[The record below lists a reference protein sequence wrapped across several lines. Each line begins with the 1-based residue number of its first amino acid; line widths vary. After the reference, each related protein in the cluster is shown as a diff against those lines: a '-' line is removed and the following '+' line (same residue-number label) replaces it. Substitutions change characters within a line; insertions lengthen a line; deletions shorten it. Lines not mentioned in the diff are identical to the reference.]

1 MKKLLILFMSVV
13 LILTP
18 LYAKAGEDINWNNAK
33 DINGG
38 IINSIALSQNFSADK
53 TVYASTD
60 TAVFVSSNT
69 GKTWDKLP
77 FSFTEGA
84 NIVLIS
90 KTFQE
95 NAIILGTK
103 DGVYISENKGKY
115 WQVFNRGMKE
125 SYIIDLLE
133 DSEGN
138 LFALSFNGTLMQ
150 RNKDS
155 DYWKTVMQIYPTATT
170 ITTSQNYIYAGC
182 EEGTIYKI
190 NPLSKEKEEIAK
202 NITESPIS
210 KLLVHNSTIYAST
223 FYDGMFVGNKGD
235 FTHELSDTKINDF
248 ALENGKIFVATID
261 KGLMVKNTEWET
273 ISNLDDAA
281 VKCMVISNNFATDNT
296 IFIGT
301 IGKGIFRSINAGITF
316 TRSSYGIT
324 ATSIVTVGFSS
335 AYNTDGTVFVGTK
348 RNGLYKSTDF
358 GKTFSYV
365 PSFTSHYN
373 ITSICTTNNFTE
385 TQTVYVG
392 TEGDGLLMSGNSG
405 NTFQKLNVLPTQYIS
420 ALFYTDNSTLIVG
433 TGDQGIFTAKIQDSF
448 FTQSNN
454 GILPFDMNIIS
465 IAGSGETIFI
475 GTNGGGLYK
484 STNSGESWGKIGDR
498 DIPPYSISDISLSS
512 NYASDHTL
520 VVGTTGAGIFISK
533 NGGLN
538 FTNISDALLKNYMWV
553 DGVQLSPNFTADH
566 IVFAGSWDGVYLSTN
581 SGNNWN
587 NITGNKDNRYVYK
600 VYFTPDFQYKKSGA
614 LYVATESGGLYIL
627 NQEGK
632 TIIELKPDNPTMT
645 VNGVSQEIDPGRGTK
660 PVIIPEWGRTVVP
673 IRAIV
678 EALGGTIGWESTT
691 RKVTINFET
700 TTIELWIDN
709 PKAKVNGTEAWIDA
723 DNHNVKPIIIN
734 DRTMLPLRFVAES
747 LGCDVGWDNDTRTIT
762 ITYGG

>member
-1 MKKLLILFMSVV
+1 MKKLLIFFILIV
-13 LILTP
+13 LVLTP
-18 LYAKAGEDINWNNAK
+18 LYARAGEDFNWGNAK

-38 IINSIALSQNFSADK
+38 IINSIALSRNFSADK
-53 TVYASTD
+53 TAYASTD
-60 TAVFVSSNT
+60 AAIFASSDA

-84 NIVLIS
+84 NIVFIS
-90 KTFQE
+90 KTFRE

-125 SYIIDLLE
+125 SYIIDIAE

-138 LFALSFNGTLMQ
+138 LFALSFNGNLMQ
-150 RNKDS
+150 RNRDN
-155 DYWKTVMQIYPTATT
+155 DYWKTVMQIYPAATT
-170 ITTSQNYIYAGC
+170 ITVSQNYIYTGC

-190 NPLSKEKEEIAK
+190 NPSSKEKEAIAK

-223 FYDGMFVGNKGD
+223 FYDGMFIGNKGD
-235 FTHELSDTKINDF
+235 FAHELSGIKINDF
-248 ALENGKIFVATID
+248 AIENGKIFVATID
-261 KGLMVKNTEWET
+261 KGLMVKNGEWKT
-273 ISNLDDAA
+273 ISKLDDVAI
-281 VKCMVISNNFATDNT
+281 KCMTISNNFTTDNT

-316 TRSSYGIT
+316 TKSSYGIT
-324 ATSIVTVGFSS
+324 ATSIVAVGFSS
-335 AYNTDGTVFVGTK
+335 TYSTDGTVFVGTK
-348 RNGLYKSTDF
+348 RNGLYESTDF

-365 PSFTSHYN
+365 PSFTSHYS

-392 TEGDGLLMSGNSG
+392 TEGDGLFISEDNGKI
-405 NTFQKLNVLPTQYIS
+405 FQKLNVLPTQYIS
-420 ALFYTDNSTLIVG
+420 ALFYTDSRTLIVG
-433 TGDQGIFTAKIQDSF
+433 TGNNGIFTAKIQDSF

-465 IAGSGETIFI
+465 IAGSGDTIFI

-512 NYASDHTL
+512 NYTSDHTL
-520 VVGTTGAGIFISK
+520 LVGTTGSGIFISK

-553 DGVQLSPNFTADH
+553 DGAQLSPNFSADH
-566 IVFAGSWDGVYLSTN
+566 IIFAGSWDGVYLSTD
-581 SGNNWN
+581 SGNNWS

-614 LYVATESGGLYIL
+614 LYVATESGSLYIL
-627 NQEGK
+627 NQKEK
-632 TIIELKPDNPTMT
+632 TIIKLWPDNPKMT
-645 VNGVSQEIDPGRGTK
+645 VNGVSKEIDIGRGTK
-660 PVIIPEWGRTVVP
+660 PVIIPKWERTVVP

-678 EALGGTIGWESTT
+678 EALGGTISWESKT

-709 PKAKVNGTEAWIDA
+709 PKAKVNGAEVWIDT
-723 DNHNVKPIIIN
+723 DNHDVKPIIVN